1 MRPQLESEFPLLF
14 TIPQAA
20 KVLSLSVRTVER
32 LVFRRELVS
41 RKIGGATR
49 IPRDSLIAFCR
60 KDHETGN
67 HGKEERLDQ

>member
-1 MRPQLESEFPLLF
+1 MPLKVQPDWQPDTPLLF
-14 TIPQAA
+14 TVEQAA

-32 LVFRRELVS
+32 LLFRRELVS

-60 KDHETGN
+60 KDHKTQP
-67 HGKEERLDQ
+67 KT